1 MRLKCRT
8 TRLISSSTERGS
20 DMKRKRRFVKDYF
33 KPFIRDHIC
42 VAIFSVLFFAVYRN
56 VSGLLPTILFI
67 GFVILYTTSIAICE
81 FGMSKF
87 EGYERSGTLTRKRL
101 YRLSFLIGTP
111 VYLLWFAYSF
121 IPIAHYV
128 VWILTGLPLCVVSAL
143 NLFEVA
149 DRWHQ
154 RKILFWSIQAT
165 IYLVLTFIGQWTIH
179 RLFF

>member
-1 MRLKCRT
+1 
-8 TRLISSSTERGS
+8 
-20 DMKRKRRFVKDYF
+20 MKRKRRFVKDYF

-42 VAIFSVLFFAVYRN
+42 VAVFSVLFFAVYRN

-165 IYLVLTFIGQWTIH
+165 IYLVLTIIGQWTIH
-179 RLFF
+179 RLFSF